1 MTTLIPWR
9 TAGSYFEVCNC
20 EAICPCRQI
29 DGKPG
34 GRSTYGDC
42 RFALSWLVE
51 LGSFGDVVLDGRR
64 VVMAGWWDDDEPHT
78 PWRVSLYVDDGAD
91 DNQLEALT
99 SVFLGRSGVP
109 VPSFTRAIG
118 EVHHV
123 RRATIAL
130 SHQRRRW
137 GIKVPRYIDVRST
150 ELFETDHTVTCG
162 IPGHDQPGEEVVA
175 SDFVVTDA
183 PLTWEFH
190 GRCGFT
196 SRFDYRSAQLV

>member
-1 MTTLIPWR
+1 MTAPIPWR

-51 LGSFGDVVLDGRR
+51 HGGFGDVILDGRR

-78 PWRVSLYVDDGAD
+78 PWRVTLFVDDGAD
-91 DNQLEALT
+91 DRQLEALT
-99 SVFLGRSGVP
+99 SVFLGRSGP
-109 VPSFTRAIG
+109 VPSFTHAIG

-123 RRATIAL
+123 RRATIEL

-175 SDFVVTDA
+175 SDFVVTDE